1 MEVQRRI
8 KELADPKIAEHS
20 LRFFKTGKGEYGYGD
35 RFLGIRVPVLRKLAQ
50 EFTDLSLEQTRKLIR
65 SKFHEE
71 RLTGLIIL
79 ANKYQ
84 RASSDQERRIIY
96 QAYVREFEFINNWDL
111 VDVSAPH
118 VVGRH
123 LLDKERKQLY
133 RWAKSPRLWTRRI
146 SIVSTLWFIRSHDLE
161 DSYRI
166 SELLLRDSHDL
177 IHKAVGWVL
186 REAGKKDMQRLEK
199 FLRRHGKTMPRTML
213 RYAIERFP
221 EGKRQTLLKLK

>member
-1 MEVQRRI
+1 M
-8 KELADPKIAEHS
+8 
-20 LRFFKTGKGEYGYGD
+20 RFFKTGKGEYGYGD
-35 RFLGIRVPVLRKLAQ
+35 RFLGIRVPALRKLAQ